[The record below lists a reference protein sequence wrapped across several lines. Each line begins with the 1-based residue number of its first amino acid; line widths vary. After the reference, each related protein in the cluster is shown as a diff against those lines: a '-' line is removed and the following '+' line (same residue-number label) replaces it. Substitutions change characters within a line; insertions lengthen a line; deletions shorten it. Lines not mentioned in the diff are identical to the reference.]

1 MQDLSHLHKEIA
13 RLELTGH
20 KPAEIVAALS
30 DLDITPEYVQR
41 IRSNPIYQHYLR
53 RLEDQANTECK
64 DVRKIL
70 AHKAVDMLNIV
81 VGIAESEESADSVR
95 LRAAQDVL
103 DRAGYKPVAHEVR
116 LNINESFSSEER
128 QELRRIHD
136 QMRYSGLILDIEPE
150 KLGLAEPAT
159 YGELMVQA
167 LPVPTQTIEPAADA
181 DAAVADAQD
190 WDNDNS

>member
-20 KPAEIVAALS
+20 KPAEIVAALA
-30 DLDITPEYVQR
+30 DLEITHEYVQR

-159 YGELMVQA
+159 YGELMA
-167 LPVPTQTIEPAADA
+167 APLSHTPHTIDQ
-181 DAAVADAQD
+181 DAAATDAEAP
-190 WDNDNS
+190 DNDNQ